1 METYLYHVVTEKPM
15 QSGQTIIFDTTHYN
29 GIYNRVMTC
38 KKILDGDNPVDELL

>member
-15 QSGQTIIFDTTHYN
+15 QPGQTIIFDTTPYN